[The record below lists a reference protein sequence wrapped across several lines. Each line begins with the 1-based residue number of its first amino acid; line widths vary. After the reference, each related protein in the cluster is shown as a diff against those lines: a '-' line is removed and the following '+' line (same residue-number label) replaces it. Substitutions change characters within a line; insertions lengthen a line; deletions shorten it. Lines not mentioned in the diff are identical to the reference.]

1 MYRFVWGFIV
11 SALLVGSSIS
21 SDLAYGDERERIS
34 VLLKTQLHAVGCHSS
49 QIDASWG
56 QDSVQAMRDFNKNTE
71 MKLPTYKPTRR
82 ALEVVRNHSG
92 RGGRVCPLLCQQG
105 KDQYGERC
113 FSGQQSVGGKLT
125 NAYDGV
131 FQVSGERVKNY
142 KKLWCTSSFNMKFKI
157 QGGRT
162 THKIP
167 LGHLLK
173 GEVRDNKLYFS
184 SSKPDKNGGHWVGI
198 FAIGTVKDEVTTG
211 TFKWAGANNGAT
223 CAYQVIV
230 KKL

>member
-1 MYRFVWGFIV
+1 MYRFVSGFVFSLCVIGICV
-11 SALLVGSSIS
+11 PFE
-21 SDLAYGDERERIS
+21 LAHGGERERIS
-34 VLLKTQLHAVGCHSS
+34 VLLKTQLHFAGCHSN
-49 QIDASWG
+49 QITAAWDAA
-56 QDSVQAMRDFNKNTE
+56 SVQAMKDFNKITE

-82 ALEVVRNHSG
+82 ALEAVQKQR
-92 RGGRVCPLLCQQG
+92 GRVCPLICDKG
-105 KDQYGERC
+105 KDQYGDRC
-113 FSGQQSVGGKLT
+113 FSGQQVFTGKVSD
-125 NAYDGV
+125 AYDGV

-142 KKLWCTSSFNMKFKI
+142 KKLWCTGSFDMKFEI

-184 SSKPDKNGGHWVGI
+184 SARPDKNGGHWIGI
-198 FAIGTVKDEVTTG
+198 FAVGKIKDEVTMG
-211 TFKWAGANNGAT
+211 TFKWAGASNGAT
-223 CAYQVIV
+223 CAYQVII